1 MGGFFAGS
9 GKNSGKT
16 LLEHNTTE
24 LFSAITSLK
33 KQKSRDSI
41 TNHSFYS
48 GGEKGIRTLAQLA
61 LATAFRVRTLRPLGY
76 LSICVDIIAKRVTK
90 IKS

>member
-1 MGGFFAGS
+1 MKNGNEFAEKIQKKRPIR
-9 GKNSGKT
+9 KNQAV
-16 LLEHNTTE
+16 
-24 LFSAITSLK
+24 F
-33 KQKSRDSI
+33 
-41 TNHSFYS
+41 S

-76 LSICVDIIAKRVTK
+76 LSVCSDIISKSTSK